1 MDINANF
8 KNNLINL
15 QLCFNYKWTMEN
27 ERELVKKAEEIS
39 KGLKRLSKKS
49 RKVVLPYHS
58 SYDLIDELEDI
69 ADSLVED
76 LKTKE

>member
-1 MDINANF
+1 
-8 KNNLINL
+8 
-15 QLCFNYKWTMEN
+15 MEN

-39 KGLKRLSKKS
+39 KGHKRLSKKS

-69 ADSLVED
+69 ADSLVND
-76 LKTKE
+76 LKTKD

>member
-1 MDINANF
+1 
-8 KNNLINL
+8 
-15 QLCFNYKWTMEN
+15 MEN

-69 ADSLVED
+69 ADSLLND
-76 LKTKE
+76 LKSRKQEN